1 MKICDSCGTVG
12 GGHTPFC
19 RYKNSDP
26 TMLDV
31 HTSHRVMPKGK
42 ECVNCK
48 RSDVV
53 GLTLECKV
61 AQPVESFVIH
71 PSHRLSPKAGQP
83 VKCELCDASS
93 RAELEK
99 VCAEQENPI
108 MTANEM
114 RDRLQAKNVDTS
126 PNRVVLE
133 FDQNFVWMIYAY
145 ENSAWVPNVVSIHMT
160 PQDAI
165 KKHAELGGHQRIGK
179 WPFGMELNEAVKKW
193 EAEDE

>member
-93 RAELEK
+93 RSELEK
-99 VCAEQENPI
+99 FCSVMPSPVETP
-108 MTANEM
+108 NEM
-114 RDRLQAKNVDTS
+114 RDRLMAAQNVDAS
-126 PNRVVLE
+126 PGTFIKDDIL
-133 FDQNFVWMIYAY
+133 WMIYNWDHGPY
-145 ENSAWVPNVVSIHMT
+145 VVSVHASPEEAIAANS
-160 PQDAI
+160 DAN
-165 KKHAELGGHQRIGK
+165 HIGQWK
-179 WPFGMELNEAVKKW
+179 IGVEFREAVKLW
-193 EAEDE
+193 ESRNQ